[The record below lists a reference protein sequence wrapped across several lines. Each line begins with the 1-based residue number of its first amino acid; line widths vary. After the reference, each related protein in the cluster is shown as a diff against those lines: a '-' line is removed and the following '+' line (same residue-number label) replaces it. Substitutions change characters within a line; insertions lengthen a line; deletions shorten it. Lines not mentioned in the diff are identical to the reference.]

1 MKPVL
6 HLVLHDDENE
16 YVVYDRYVYP
26 HTGKVCDILLEPL
39 YVTEITEDCVFFHYE
54 WPETMDVQLR
64 PGETVKFKAE
74 IPGLIADGSGW
85 QYETLHITFVPD
97 NETEGLSVV
106 PWEGC
111 R

>member
-6 HLVLHDDENE
+6 HLVHRDDENE
-16 YVVYDRYVYP
+16 YVMYDCYVYP
-26 HTGKVCDILLEPL
+26 HTGKVCDILMEEL
-39 YVTEITEDCVFFHYE
+39 YVTEITEDCVAFRYGRRD
-54 WPETMDVQLR
+54 MKDVQLR

-97 NETEGLSVV
+97 DETEGLSVV